1 MTANF
6 NQLTSVATSES
17 GMWSVGAQCHES
29 SRGSLVERV
38 CRFLEQ
44 YPILHAEDEDVAR
57 SITLHRTRD
66 DRG

>member
-1 MTANF
+1 MIANF
-6 NQLTSVATSES
+6 NRRPDAVALEA
-17 GMWSVGAQCHES
+17 GMWNVRTQRYEA

-57 SITLHRTRD
+57 GPRSIEPA
-66 DRG
+66 